1 MVVGRFSPAAR
12 LTVLALI
19 ASVAAAFV
27 LAGCGS
33 SSSNS
38 SASNQVARA
47 AFVSTSSAGYRMRFG
62 MVLSTSALPTPI
74 TAVGTGSFNVHQH
87 AGEIALSMNFGNIP
101 QIASVLGSST
111 FLLREVINGTVVYI
125 KFPDAL
131 ASRLPSLSG
140 KPWVK
145 IDIAKAASAAGVPG
159 IGSLVNNPASSDP
172 SQFLQYLRAAGTV
185 SKVGTD
191 TVNGVSTTHYR
202 ATIDLDKV
210 PNTLPAAQ
218 QGQAK
223 TAIAGLEKLTN
234 LHRIPVGVWIDSQD
248 LVRRMR
254 MAFKESLSGGQSV
267 STAITVDIV
276 QYGPQPPPVVPPAS
290 QVTDASALA
299 GATG

>member
-1 MVVGRFSPAAR
+1 MVLGRFSPAAR
-12 LTVLALI
+12 STALALI
-19 ASVAAAFV
+19 ACVATAFA

-33 SSSNS
+33 SSSS
-38 SASNQVARA
+38 SNASNQVQRA

-74 TAVGTGSFNVHQH
+74 TAVGTGRFNVHEH
-87 AGEIALSMNFGNIP
+87 AGEIALAMNFGNIP

-125 KFPDAL
+125 KFPATL
-131 ASRLPSLSG
+131 ASKLPSLSG

-159 IGSLVNNPASSDP
+159 IG
-172 SQFLQYLRAAGTV
+172 
-185 SKVGTD
+185 
-191 TVNGVSTTHYR
+191 
-202 ATIDLDKV
+202 
-210 PNTLPAAQ
+210 
-218 QGQAK
+218 
-223 TAIAGLEKLTN
+223 LEKLTN
-234 LHRIPVGVWIDSQD
+234 LHQIPVGVWIDSQN

-254 MAFKESLSGGQSV
+254 MAFKESLSTGQSV

-276 QYGPQPPPVVPPAS
+276 QYGPQPPPVLPPAD